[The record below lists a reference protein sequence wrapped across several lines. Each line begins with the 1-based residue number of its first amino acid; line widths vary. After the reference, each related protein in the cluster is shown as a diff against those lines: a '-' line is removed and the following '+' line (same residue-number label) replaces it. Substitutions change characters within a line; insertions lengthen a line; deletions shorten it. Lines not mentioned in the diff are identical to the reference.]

1 MSADDRQKIALEEQR
16 KKEAILSEYPE
27 IGKLDQA
34 KKKVTRFLIW
44 YMLICRIVS
53 ITIAIQTRGGR
64 LNPMIWIV
72 IGLGGFFI
80 YVAFL
85 SFCMGG
91 GAHHAYCLHLILV
104 NIAYSIYKSL
114 KGITSFEMLIEGH
127 KYLLQTDLLAS
138 LSYFLSY
145 IAFAL
150 HMGVIVWLVMVPK
163 NLRLARQYDAL
174 MKNGGAGQHS
184 SSIRTM
190 AKWTS
195 DDEKEE

>member
-27 IGKLDQA
+27 IGKLDKA
-34 KKKVTRFLIW
+34 KKKVMRFLMY

-53 ITIAIQTRGGR
+53 VTIAIQTRGGK

-72 IGLGGFFI
+72 VGMAGFFVYAVI
-80 YVAFL
+80 MYSAM
-85 SFCMGG
+85 SG
-91 GAHHAYCLHLILV
+91 GAYRTYCLYLILV
-104 NIAYSIYKSL
+104 NIGYSIYKSL

-150 HMGVIVWLVMVPK
+150 HLGVIVWLVMVPK